1 MDLDVTKYKTKQYV
15 VYEVD
20 YSVED
25 KYIHIIYLAVS
36 YYVNIT
42 V

>member
-15 VYEVD
+15 VYKVD

-25 KYIHIIYLAVS
+25 KYIHNLAVT
-36 YYVNIT
+36 YYEKIT